1 MSVDYT
7 QFSEWKPGE
16 PKTPGSGKWWA
27 QKTSDEAAV
36 HQAAAERLT
45 GEAAALVAKAN
56 DLARLRSLATTQ
68 DT

>member
-1 MSVDYT
+1 M
-7 QFSEWKPGE
+7 
-16 PKTPGSGKWWA
+16 
-27 QKTSDEAAV
+27 